1 MTAGLLFSAAIFS
14 FVTSVTPGPNN
25 TFLLSSGVNFG
36 LKKSMPYLMG
46 IMAGLCGMMLAI
58 GLGLGVVFTTFPVVY
73 QALKYIGF
81 AYILHL
87 AYLIV
92 MSTNNSET
100 AESQYIGFWKS
111 TTFQFVNPKAWIVLA
126 SYMATFVP
134 VESGIVEEVATCL
147 VFLVATFPGALV
159 WAISGQ
165 LLRNWLSEPK
175 RRKIFNLTSA
185 ILLVLSMIPVLFLH

>member
-1 MTAGLLFSAAIFS
+1 MTPSLLLSAAIFS

-58 GLGLGVVFTTFPVVY
+58 GLGLGVIFNTFPVVY
-73 QALKYIGF
+73 QVLKFIGF
-81 AYILHL
+81 AYIVYL
-87 AYLIV
+87 AYLIIR
-92 MSTNNSET
+92 STSKSENAQ
-100 AESQYIGFWKS
+100 AEYIGFWKS

-134 VESGIVEEVATCL
+134 VESGISISLATCA
-147 VFLVATFPGALV
+147 VFLIATFPGALI
-159 WAISGQ
+159 WAVSGQ
-165 LLRNWLSEPK
+165 LLRNWLSDA
-175 RRKIFNLTSA
+175 RRRRVFNITSA
-185 ILLVLSMIPVLFLH
+185 VLLVLSMIPVLIMH